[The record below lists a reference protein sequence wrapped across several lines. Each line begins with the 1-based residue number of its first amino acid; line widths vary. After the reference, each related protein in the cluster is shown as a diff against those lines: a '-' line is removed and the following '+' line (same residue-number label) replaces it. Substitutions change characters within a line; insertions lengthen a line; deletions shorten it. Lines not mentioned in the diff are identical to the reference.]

1 MISLQVNLK
10 LVSHWEQLIR
20 PFFFHRFQKT
30 EPPKK
35 TERAKKKLRIFMR
48 KNSDY
53 WRKIYDKNSVFS
65 HLFALKQ
72 GKKWKLQI
80 LGPKKYYTANIL
92 PVLSASITCVL
103 IVHCKLHR
111 NTTCTT
117 NILTLP
123 IKLYWYDQWFYC
135 IHSPSKT
142 LVTPVKNKIATN
154 KIYWQYKLKTLAIP
168 LKNYVP
174 TNEKYW

>member
-1 MISLQVNLK
+1 MANLPPESGK
-10 LVSHWEQLIR
+10 VFWFFAQFSMLNKKPPVS
-20 PFFFHRFQKT
+20 
-30 EPPKK
+30 
-35 TERAKKKLRIFMR
+35 
-48 KNSDY
+48 
-53 WRKIYDKNSVFS
+53 
-65 HLFALKQ
+65 
-72 GKKWKLQI
+72 G
-80 LGPKKYYTANIL
+80 GPKWHGAKLKAIPYTANIL
-92 PVLSASITCVL
+92 PVPSASFTCVL

-135 IHSPSKT
+135 IHAPNKT
-142 LVTPVKNKIATN
+142 LVIPVKNNIATN

-168 LKNYVP
+168 LKNNVP